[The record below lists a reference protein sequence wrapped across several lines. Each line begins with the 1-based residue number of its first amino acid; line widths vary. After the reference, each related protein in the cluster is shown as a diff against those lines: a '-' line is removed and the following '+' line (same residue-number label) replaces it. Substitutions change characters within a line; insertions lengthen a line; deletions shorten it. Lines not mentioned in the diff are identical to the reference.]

1 MRAWPPALRS
11 AALAPRSA
19 DSTPRTCP
27 PRSWVQSQSSQTVCC
42 TFHFSSCASRAEDL
56 RVRALGHSPWVSV
69 APQVVSQVPQEMLL
83 REKQSHAQ
91 RQQLPA
97 LQRQETELTSLYSK
111 KSLSSCSVSSHI
123 VPSYFIFLSRYSQ
136 SMIPK
141 VAFI

>member
-11 AALAPRSA
+11 AGFAPQSA

-42 TFHFSSCASRAEDL
+42 TFHFSCCASRVEDL

-69 APQVVSQVPQEMLL
+69 ALQVVSQVPQEMVL

-97 LQRQETELTSLYSK
+97 LQRQETEPSLYSK
-111 KSLSSCSVSSHI
+111 KISHLSSAPALFSSTLELHHI
-123 VPSYFIFLSRYSQ
+123 SSFCLDIHNP
-136 SMIPK
+136 
-141 VAFI
+141 